1 MEKIIIVWMS
11 KNRTI
16 GKNGKLPW
24 HIPEDLKSFKEITTG
39 WTIVMWRKT
48 YESIGKPL
56 PNRRNIILSSQKI
69 DWLETYASIEEML
82 EKLENENIVEKIFII
97 WWTQIYQTFL
107 NKNLVDYIYLS
118 LIPGEFEGDTY
129 FPAFEDKFKEIE
141 RKKFENF
148 EFIQYKKTPC

>member
-1 MEKIIIVWMS
+1 MEKIIIVGMS

-39 WTIVMWRKT
+39 GTIVMGRKT

-69 DWLETYASIEEML
+69 DGLETYASIEEML

-97 WWTQIYQTFL
+97 GGTQIYQTFL

-129 FPAFEDKFKEIE
+129 FPAFEDKFTEIE

-148 EFIQYKKTPC
+148 ELIKHKKTPC